1 MLTVTRLAAQCGLS
15 RSAVLYYESIGLLK
29 PARRSAGNYRIYGER
44 DAERL
49 RSIRRWRDWGLTLD
63 DIRALL
69 QQPGGDVSDVLKRRL
84 EALGDEIGK
93 LRRQQWA
100 ITALLQ
106 QSGQFRRTK
115 MVTKEKLVSVM
126 RAAGLTEED
135 MHRFHAEFEKSAPE
149 EHQEFLEFLHI
160 PAEEARS
167 IREWSREEA
176 KKL

>member
-1 MLTVTRLAAQCGLS
+1 M
-15 RSAVLYYESIGLLK
+15 
-29 PARRSAGNYRIYGER
+29 
-44 DAERL
+44 
-49 RSIRRWRDWGLTLD
+49 
-63 DIRALL
+63 
-69 QQPGGDVSDVLKRRL
+69 LKRRL
-84 EALGDEIGK
+84 EALGEEIGK

-100 ITALLQ
+100 IAALLQ

-126 RAAGLTEED
+126 RAAGLSEDD